1 MDYKE
6 LIRLLRDESNCDVL
20 NYIEDDATAIEALLA
35 ERDAAIREQQT
46 TLGGTYVSIER
57 FNAVKAELDALRE
70 KQTAKLDRRRFGW
83 CRYCDG
89 GQGVVTFE
97 VPDEIDV
104 PEDVVKFEW
113 IEVPRYCPICGKPQT
128 DEAWAEL
135 KNRVEA
141 CKVESI

>member
-6 LIRLLRDESNCDVL
+6 LIRLLHDESNCDVF
-20 NYIEDDATAIEALLA
+20 NYIE
-35 ERDAAIREQQT
+35 DAAIREQQT
-46 TLGGTYVSIER
+46 TLGETYVSIEW

-70 KQTAKLDRRRFGW
+70 KQPVSCPVWRFEW
-83 CRYCDG
+83 CQYCDG
-89 GQGVVTFE
+89 GQVVVTFE
-97 VPDEIDV
+97 IPDEIDV

-141 CKVESI
+141 CKVESV